1 MLDIYI
7 ASSFRN
13 LHLVHS
19 LIHHF
24 KDDRLVHFLDW
35 SKESTPPPKLNT
47 EEKRRWFDSDKGGE
61 IFTFCKDSVINAD
74 LVIYLGDSGKD
85 ACLELGMAYASNI
98 PIIGLAGKL
107 ETTGLMLNGAVD
119 LWVESFEELINEMDQ
134 FIRESNSDRI
144 EGSICHQ
151 FACSLEKL
159 LAVLREGRQDR

>member
-1 MLDIYI
+1 MLNIYI

-13 LHLVHS
+13 VNLVHS

-24 KDDRLVHFLDW
+24 KDDYSVNFFDW
-35 SKESTPPPKLNT
+35 TRESTPPPKLNT

-61 IFTFCKDSVINAD
+61 IFTFCKDSVMTAE

-85 ACLELGMAYASNI
+85 ACLELGMAYASDT

-119 LWVESFEELINEMDQ
+119 LWVESFEELIDVMEKIN
-134 FIRESNSDRI
+134 FCYKESSFHETGRNCKY
-144 EGSICHQ
+144 ECPLYKT
-151 FACSLEKL
+151 CSLMHGE
-159 LAVLREGRQDR
+159 VR